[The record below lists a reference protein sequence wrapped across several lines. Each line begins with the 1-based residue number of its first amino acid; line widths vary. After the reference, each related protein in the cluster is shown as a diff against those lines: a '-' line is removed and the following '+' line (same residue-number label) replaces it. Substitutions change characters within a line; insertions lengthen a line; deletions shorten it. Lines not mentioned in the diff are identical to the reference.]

1 MLEFDLRT
9 AFPPE
14 GSHVKAQP
22 EWLAMAF
29 HSFANKQS
37 NIQLSVGFSFPYK
50 RSQTVAGVKFADM
63 VERSWLACGPLLEAI
78 GLV

>member
-1 MLEFDLRT
+1 M
-9 AFPPE
+9 
-14 GSHVKAQP
+14 KAQP